1 MAGGVNSASQGGGRR
16 GRNRRYRPRADIN
29 ITPFVDVMLV
39 LLIVFMVSAPMMTVG
54 VPLELPKTAAA
65 PLNQSKDPL
74 TVSVDAQGRVFL
86 MNSEITLEELVPKLQ
101 AIAANGPESRIY
113 VRGDNTVGYGRVME
127 VMGALNAAGY
137 RKIGLVTE
145 PKPPAAAR

>member
-1 MAGGVNSASQGGGRR
+1 MAGGVTAPSGGGGGRR
-16 GRNRRYRPRADIN
+16 GRARRYRPRADIN

-54 VPLELPKTAAA
+54 VPLELPKTDAR
-65 PLNQSKDPL
+65 PLNQDKEPL
-74 TVSVDAQGRVFL
+74 TVSFNADGQLFL
-86 MNSEITLEELVPKLQ
+86 MNSEITLEDLVPKLR
-101 AIAANGPESRIY
+101 AIAENGPEQRIY
-113 VRGDNTVGYGRVME
+113 VRSDKSVPYGRVME

-145 PKPPAAAR
+145 QKPLRP

>member
-1 MAGGVNSASQGGGRR
+1 MAGGVTAPSGGGGRR
-16 GRNRRYRPRADIN
+16 GRSRRYRPRADIN

-54 VPLELPKTAAA
+54 VPLELPKTDAK
-65 PLNQSKDPL
+65 PLNQDKEPL
-74 TVSVDAQGRVFL
+74 TVSFNAAGQLFL
-86 MNSEITLEELVPKLQ
+86 MNSEITVDALIPKLQ
-101 AIAANGPESRIY
+101 AIAENGPEQRIY
-113 VRGDNTVGYGRVME
+113 VRSDKSVPYGRVME

-145 PKPPAAAR
+145 QKPQRP

>member
-1 MAGGVNSASQGGGRR
+1 MAGGVTAPSGGGGRR
-16 GRNRRYRPRADIN
+16 GRMRRYRPRADIN

-54 VPLELPKTAAA
+54 VPLELPKTDAR
-65 PLNQSKDPL
+65 PLNQDKEPL
-74 TVSVDAQGRVFL
+74 TVSFNAAGQLFL
-86 MNSEITLEELVPKLQ
+86 MNSEITVEELIPKLQ
-101 AIAANGPESRIY
+101 AISENGPEQRIY
-113 VRGDNTVGYGRVME
+113 VRSDKSVPYGRVME

-145 PKPPAAAR
+145 QKPLAP

>member
-1 MAGGVNSASQGGGRR
+1 MAGGVTAPSGGGGGRR
-16 GRNRRYRPRADIN
+16 GRSRRYRPRADIN

-54 VPLELPKTAAA
+54 VPLELPKTDAR
-65 PLNQSKDPL
+65 PLNQDKEPL
-74 TVSVDAQGRVFL
+74 TVSFNAEGRLFL

-101 AIAANGPESRIY
+101 AIAANGAEQRIY
-113 VRGDNTVGYGRVME
+113 VRSDKSVPYGRVME

-145 PKPPAAAR
+145 QRPPAQ